1 MDVVTTFAITNA
13 WLLDLGRA
21 SDTEQ
26 IDVELDDIEKIM
38 LSGYN
43 FILL

>member
-13 WLLDLGRA
+13 WLLDLGKA

-26 IDVELDDIEKIM
+26 NDVKLDDIANIM

>member
-1 MDVVTTFAITNA
+1 MDVVPTFAITNA

-21 SDTEQ
+21 SDTEK
-26 IDVELDDIEKIM
+26 IDVELDDLEKIM

>member
-1 MDVVTTFAITNA
+1 MDVVTTFVITNA
-13 WLLDLGRA
+13 WLSDLGRA
-21 SDTEQ
+21 CDTEQ
-26 IDVELDDIEKIM
+26 IDVELDDIAKIM